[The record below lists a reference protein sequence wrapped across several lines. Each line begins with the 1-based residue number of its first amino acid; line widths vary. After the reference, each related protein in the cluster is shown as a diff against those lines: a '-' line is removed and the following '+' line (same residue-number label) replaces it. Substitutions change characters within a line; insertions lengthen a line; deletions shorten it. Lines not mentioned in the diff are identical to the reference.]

1 MFKGLIILL
10 VVGAA
15 FLYAVLFLVNKSG
28 VNVSSDAGTSGYA
41 ENIDWKKY
49 YAKDVLGEPIL
60 VLKDVP
66 LKKAKLIW
74 RQSPLRKEML
84 SQFPDFEAI
93 RSFAENRLSPSPFR
107 DYLLKNIDKISGD
120 FQAGLID
127 ANQAKERLFAL

>member
-1 MFKGLIILL
+1 M
-10 VVGAA
+10 
-15 FLYAVLFLVNKSG
+15 YAVLFLVNKST
-28 VNVSSDAGTSGYA
+28 VNVSSEVGASEYA

-60 VLKDVP
+60 VLKNVP

-74 RQSPLRKEML
+74 SQSPLRKEML

-107 DYLLKNIDKISGD
+107 DYLLKGIDKISGD

-127 ANQAKERLFAL
+127 ADQAKERLFGL